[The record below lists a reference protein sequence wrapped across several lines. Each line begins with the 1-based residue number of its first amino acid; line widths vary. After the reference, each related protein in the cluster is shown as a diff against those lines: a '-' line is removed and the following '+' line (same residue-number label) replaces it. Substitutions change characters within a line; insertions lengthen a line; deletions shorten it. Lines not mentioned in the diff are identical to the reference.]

1 MEKSVRTNGPTP
13 TMLANNLQSTPGEK
27 DTCTLP
33 LREGHYYRTFSQW
46 TLNLSDYAMN
56 DRGSDSG

>member
-1 MEKSVRTNGPTP
+1 
-13 TMLANNLQSTPGEK
+13 MLANNLQSTPGEK